1 MFHIYYRT
9 PINWNNEVKQTAAH
23 NLYEYMAKNLY
34 LISSCTTS
42 QSEPEGESMPANNKG
57 TPAQMS
63 KSSFFAIFNFSSEI
77 EQSLC
82 TTPWR
87 A

>member
-1 MFHIYYRT
+1 MLHIYYRT
-9 PINWNNEVKQTAAH
+9 PINWNNEVKQTAEH
-23 NLYEYMAKNLY
+23 YLYEYMANY
-34 LISSCTTS
+34 
-42 QSEPEGESMPANNKG
+42 GMPANNKG

-63 KSSFFAIFNFSSEI
+63 KSSFFAIFNFSSDI
-77 EQSLC
+77 EQSSC